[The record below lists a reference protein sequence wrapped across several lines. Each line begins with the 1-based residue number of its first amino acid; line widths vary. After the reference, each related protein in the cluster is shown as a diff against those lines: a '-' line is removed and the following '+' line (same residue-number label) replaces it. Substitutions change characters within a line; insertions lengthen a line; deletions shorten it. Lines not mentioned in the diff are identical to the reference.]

1 MSVIVDLA
9 IFPMDKGGSVSDY
22 VSRAVKIIKGCGLSY
37 QFGPMGT
44 AVEGEWD
51 EVMNVV
57 GRCFRALERDS
68 ERVYMTLK
76 IDYKKGSDNRITTK
90 VKSVEDKLKAS

>member
-9 IFPMDKGGSVSDY
+9 IFPMDKGSSVSAY
-22 VSRAVKIIKGCGLSY
+22 VSRAVEIIRECGLAY

-51 EVMNVV
+51 DVMDVV
-57 GRCFRALERDS
+57 GRCFRALEKDS
-68 ERVYMTLK
+68 DRVYMTLK
-76 IDYKKGSDNRITTK
+76 VDYKKGSGNRITTK
-90 VKSVEDKLKAS
+90 VKSVEDRLNAT